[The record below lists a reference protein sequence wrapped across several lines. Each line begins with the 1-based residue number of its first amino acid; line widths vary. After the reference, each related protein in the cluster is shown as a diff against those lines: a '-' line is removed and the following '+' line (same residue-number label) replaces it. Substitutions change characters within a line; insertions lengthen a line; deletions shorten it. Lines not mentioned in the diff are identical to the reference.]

1 MYEPVIK
8 VSSCDVDKV
17 KNFRGRLIR
26 KRMMNKEYYAHT
38 LEGRPPSE
46 WQPLEE
52 HLKNVGEL
60 AAGFAEDFGFRDW
73 GYIAGLWHD
82 LGKYQSEFQD
92 RLLGT
97 QISVEHSGTGAAHAY
112 ETGKSHGLP
121 LSFVIG
127 GHHAGLANLMGST
140 RGQPTP
146 IMERVKSNQKILKK
160 LLQIP
165 PQDLITAPFPKL
177 PPFLSPKVSQSK
189 KENSINSR
197 RCEFWIRFLFSALVD
212 ADRLDSEGFTADVRN
227 RLLRNY
233 ASIPEL
239 RKKLDSFL
247 EKKAA
252 KISPE
257 TRGMPV
263 NKVRAKVLASCLQ
276 AGQEDP
282 GVFSLTVPTGGGKT
296 LSSMAFAL
304 KHAEIH
310 HQKRIIVVI
319 PYTSIIEQNTA
330 EYRLALGAENL
341 IEHHSN
347 LDTEKYKKRY
357 GEEETRRMELASEN
371 WDAPIIVTTT
381 VQFFESL
388 FSNRPSRCRKLH
400 NITRSVIILDEVQT
414 LPPEYLICILDAL
427 NELTTHYG
435 CSIVLSTATPPALS
449 QRERFEW
456 GLKDVRE
463 IVPSPDAIASELKR
477 VEYSWPEPDSPP
489 VLWENLAKELAGFE
503 QVLAVVHRRKDAH
516 ELAEY
521 LGFLLE
527 DQAVFHLSA
536 LMCPAH
542 RSDVLKLV
550 KDRLSA
556 GKPCRLVSTQL
567 IEAGVDVD
575 FPVVYRALGGLDSMV
590 QAAGRCNREGRLD
603 FGRVKIFRA
612 FSNPPSGTPR
622 KAMDIAEGLLRKN
635 DGSLD
640 ISANDIFYEYFR
652 SLYFGSELDVKR
664 IQSLRQEFKFA
675 DVAGEFRLIE
685 DGFTE
690 SIVVPY
696 KEGQTR
702 LMKLIER
709 GPSRA
714 ALRSL
719 QPFIVN
725 IYPNAFQHLNSNGAL
740 EEVADGLFTL
750 SPVFV
755 HLYTRDYGLTV
766 EGEIDPDPG
775 DLVV

>member
-1 MYEPVIK
+1 MVLLSIFHLGMSTK
-8 VSSCDVDKV
+8 VRIS
-17 KNFRGRLIR
+17 GEGQ
-26 KRMMNKEYYAHT
+26 KEKAMSKKYYAHS
-38 LEGRPPSE
+38 LEGRPSSE

-52 HLKNVGEL
+52 HLKNVAEL
-60 AAGFAEDFGFRDW
+60 AGGFAEDFGFRDW
-73 GYIAGLWHD
+73 GYTAGLWHD
-82 LGKYQSEFQD
+82 LGKYQPEFQD
-92 RLLGT
+92 RLLGA
-97 QISVEHSGTGAAHAY
+97 QISVEHSGIGASQAY
-112 ETGKSHGLP
+112 EKGKSHGLP

-127 GHHAGLANLMGST
+127 GHHAGLANLVGSS
-140 RGQPTP
+140 RDQPSP

-160 LLQIP
+160 LLPILP
-165 PQDLITAPFPKL
+165 DELNTAPFPRL
-177 PPFLSPKVSQSK
+177 PPFLSPKVTPNK
-189 KENSINSR
+189 KDNAINSR
-197 RCEFWIRFLFSALVD
+197 RCEFWIRFLFSTLVD
-212 ADRLDSEGFTADVRN
+212 ADRLDTECLTGDERN
-227 RLLRNY
+227 RLLKNY
-233 ASIPEL
+233 ASIEEL
-239 RKKLDSFL
+239 QRRLNRFL
-247 EKKAA
+247 ENKAA
-252 KISPE
+252 RLSPE
-257 TRGMPV
+257 TLSMPV
-263 NKVRAKVLASCLQ
+263 NKVRASVLAACLQ
-276 AGQEDP
+276 AAQKDS

-304 KHAEIH
+304 SHAEIH
-310 HQKRIIVVI
+310 HQRRIIVVI
-319 PYTSIIEQNTA
+319 PYTSIIEQNAA
-330 EYRLALGAENL
+330 EYRLALGTENL

-347 LDTEKYKKRY
+347 LDTEKYKQRH

-371 WDAPIIVTTT
+371 WDAPVIVTTT

-400 NITRSVIILDEVQT
+400 NIARSVIILDEVQT

-427 NELTTHYG
+427 NELANNYG
-435 CSIVLSTATPPALS
+435 CSVVLSTATPPALS
-449 QRERFEW
+449 ARERFEW

-477 VEYSWPEPDSPP
+477 VEYSWPDPDGPP
-489 VLWENLAKELAGFE
+489 VLWENLAKELTGFE
-503 QVLAVVHRRKDAH
+503 QVLAVVHRRKDAY

-521 LGFLLE
+521 LSLLLG
-527 DQAVFHLSA
+527 DQSVFHLSA

-542 RSDVLKLV
+542 RSDVLDVV
-550 KDRLSA
+550 KNRLSN

-590 QAAGRCNREGRLD
+590 QAAGRCNREGRLE

-612 FSNPPSGTPR
+612 PSKPPSGTAR

-635 DGSLD
+635 GNSLD
-640 ISANDIFYEYFR
+640 ISAKNVFFEYFR
-652 SLYFGSELDVKR
+652 SLYFKSELDAKR

-696 KEGQTR
+696 KEGHAR
-702 LMKLIER
+702 LKKLLER

-714 ALRSL
+714 TMRSL

-725 IYPNAFQHLNSNGAL
+725 IYPKTFERLQSNGAL
-740 EEVADGLFTL
+740 EEVADGLFAL
-750 SPVFV
+750 NPVFT
-755 HLYTRDYGLTV
+755 HLYTHTYGLAV
-766 EGEIDPDPG
+766 EGEIDPEPG